1 MLLVHGG
8 SAWRRRMAVAAPLVG
23 DNAALLA
30 VLHDDVTWWRFM
42 AVAVLL
48 GGDSNVLLVSL
59 HGSNDAAEWRHHYIV
74 VMPLG

>member
-1 MLLVHGG
+1 
-8 SAWRRRMAVAAPLVG
+8 MAVAAPLVG

-42 AVAVLL
+42 AVAVPL
-48 GGDSNVLLVSL
+48 GRGGNVLLVSL
-59 HGSNDAAEWRHHYIV
+59 HGSNDAAKWRHHYIV